1 MPDPLQLF
9 VIARDDSPRV
19 QEAWD
24 EVRSVLKRRKGVEVL
39 AVSSAGDA
47 EEERPDGAELA
58 VVIGGDGAILRACRA
73 FGDRQIPILGVNA
86 GRLGFLA
93 DLSPADF
100 RANIRQ
106 IESRNYSIAR
116 HLMFACEHH
125 RTDGEVETH
134 LGLNEAAI
142 LSAGALQMID
152 VHLEIDGREV
162 TTYSSDGLIVSTPVG
177 STAHSLSAGGPILRQ
192 DLQAFVVTPI
202 CPHTLTVRPL
212 VDGAD
217 CVYRLTVPRAADGV
231 MLVIDGQIK
240 TPFGSHD
247 AAIVRRAD
255 VAFQLARIPGH
266 SYYGTLHRKLGW
278 AGQPRY
284 RTDLHS
290 D

>member
-1 MPDPLQLF
+1 MSDPLRLF

-19 QEAWD
+19 QAAWD
-24 EVRSVLKRRKGVEVL
+24 EVRSVLKHREEIEVL

-47 EEERPDGAELA
+47 EEVRPDEAELA

-100 RANIRQ
+100 RGSIEQ
-106 IESRNYSIAR
+106 IESREFAIAR
-116 HLMFACEHH
+116 HLMFTCEHH
-125 RTDGEVETH
+125 RAGGEVETH
-134 LGLNEAAI
+134 LGLNETAI
-142 LSAGALQMID
+142 LSAASLQMIE
-152 VHLEIDGREV
+152 VRLEIDDREV
-162 TTYSSDGLIVSTPVG
+162 TTFSSDGLIVSTPVG

-212 VDGAD
+212 VDGAE
-217 CVYRLTVPRAADGV
+217 CSYRLTLARPVEGV
-231 MLVIDGQIK
+231 MLVVDGQIK
-240 TPFGSHD
+240 TPFGSQD
-247 AAIVRRAD
+247 SAIVRRAD
-255 VAFQLARIPGH
+255 VSFQLARIPGH
-266 SYYGTLHRKLGW
+266 SYYSTLHRKLGW

-284 RTDLHS
+284 QQGHE
-290 D
+290 

>member
-1 MPDPLQLF
+1 MPDRLRLF

-24 EVRSVLKRRKGVEVL
+24 EVRTVLKRRKGVEVL
-39 AVSSAGDA
+39 AVSSAGEA
-47 EEERPDGAELA
+47 EEERPDDAELA

-106 IESRNYSIAR
+106 IENRSYSIAR
-116 HLMFACEHH
+116 HLMFNCEHH
-125 RTDGEVETH
+125 RAGGEVETH
-134 LGLNEAAI
+134 LGLNETAI

-192 DLQAFVVTPI
+192 DLEAFVVTPI

-217 CVYRLTVPRAADGV
+217 CTYRLTMPRPAEGV

-240 TPFGSHD
+240 TPFTAED

-255 VAFQLARIPGH
+255 VTFQLARIPGH

-284 RTDLHS
+284 QTDPLAE
-290 D
+290 